1 MLISKYMLLSIYLS
15 RLLNQPISRR
25 QMAEILPIR
34 LQTTI
39 NQSINQSINQL
50 IIAQRCD
57 TEISDIHRK

>member
-15 RLLNQPISRR
+15 RLFNQPISRR

-39 NQSINQSINQL
+39 NQSINQSI
-50 IIAQRCD
+50 IAQRCD